1 MNAAALEIPSEALG
15 NLCRRFQ
22 VRELCLFGSA
32 LTENFSAE
40 SDVDFLVEFQ
50 PQAKIGLLALARMQ
64 RELSDLLHRR
74 VDLVPKR
81 GLKAGIRAA
90 VVGRAEVLYAA

>member
-1 MNAAALEIPSEALG
+1 MNTAVLEIPAEALG

-32 LTENFSAE
+32 LSEDFSVE

-74 VDLVPKR
+74 VDLVPKK
-81 GLKAGIRAA
+81 GLKAGIRAT
-90 VVGRAEVLYAA
+90 VVDRAEVLYAA